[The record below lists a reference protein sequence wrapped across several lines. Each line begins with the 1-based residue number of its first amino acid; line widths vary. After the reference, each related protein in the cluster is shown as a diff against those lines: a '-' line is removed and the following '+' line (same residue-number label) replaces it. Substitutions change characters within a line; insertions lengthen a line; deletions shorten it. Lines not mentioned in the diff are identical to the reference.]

1 MKSRV
6 VAVFGVVL
14 LSSVV
19 ASQGNPPQSGR
30 PVWPEEGPL
39 KWAPRSTSTDITA
52 NDLRTRLYGFADDSM
67 LGRRIGEP
75 GNYKGTGYIASEFK
89 RLGLKPGGDNGT
101 YFQNLPYGPS
111 GFDIN
116 ASKLVAGGKTLAP
129 RADWVPVA
137 PTAANGLGGSAN
149 LDNVQ
154 VVYAGRFGDTTMLDP
169 AVFRG
174 KVAVFTATPAQAG
187 LTG

>member
-1 MKSRV
+1 MRCRQLSLTTPFHRLHGAFVSRRLV
-6 VAVFGVVL
+6 TL
-14 LSSVV
+14 LLL
-19 ASQGNPPQSGR
+19 ASACSHATKTTVSTPATSDGR
-30 PVWPEEGPL
+30 VWPDEGPAN
-39 KWAPRSTSTDITA
+39 WAPRPTETAITA

-116 ASKLVAGGKTLAP
+116 ASKLIAGGKTLTP
-129 RADWVPVA
+129 RTDWVPVA
-137 PTAANGLGGSAN
+137 PTAANGLAGTAN

-154 VVYAGRFGDTTMLDP
+154 IV
-169 AVFRG
+169 
-174 KVAVFTATPAQAG
+174 
-187 LTG
+187 